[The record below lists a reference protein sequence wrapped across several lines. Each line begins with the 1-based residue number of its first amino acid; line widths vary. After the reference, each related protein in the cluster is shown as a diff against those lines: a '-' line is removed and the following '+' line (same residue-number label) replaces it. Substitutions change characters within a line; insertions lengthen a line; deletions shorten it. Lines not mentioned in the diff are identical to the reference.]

1 MNEASHAVL
10 DGHTTEAVELEISQ
24 IDLRYAHTRIMTR
37 ESLIRL
43 AASIEQWGQIMPVI
57 TVSPCVLIDGYR
69 RVAALKLCKRDTV
82 LVEHWSCG
90 EDQALLRVL
99 SVGCE
104 RRWDVVEQAALI
116 RELTCC
122 HQMSQARVARLLGRD
137 PSWVARRLG
146 LLEAL
151 PEPVLEQIRSG
162 RLSSWAASRVLAPL
176 ARANADHAASIGNWI
191 SRMHVSTRDLADFF
205 DHYKSA
211 AALTRERMAADP
223 SLFLKA
229 MRVQKENKE
238 AERLR
243 TGPEGKWLSDLLV
256 AVSRLRRIKRRT
268 AALIHLVFKDRDFV
282 LATLGEAAD
291 LIRTL
296 DYEIRS
302 MDDKQRLERGCAD
315 PVRQGNGNPP
325 DQPGTEDIEEYRPQG
340 PARQGQSR
348 GEPAI
353 EVAGRIPCRFGSLQ
367 EVQGE
372 CGQGP

>member
-10 DGHTTEAVELEISQ
+10 DGHTKEAVELEISQ
-24 IDLRYAHTRIMTR
+24 IDMRYAHTRIMTK
-37 ESLIRL
+37 ESLFRL

-57 TVSPCVLIDGYR
+57 TVLPCVLIDGYR

-82 LVEHWSCG
+82 LAEHWSCR

-99 SVGCE
+99 SVGCG

-122 HQMSQARVARLLGRD
+122 HKMSQTRVARLLGRD

-146 LLEAL
+146 LLDAL
-151 PEPVLEQIRSG
+151 PEQVLEQVRSG

-176 ARANADHAASIGNWI
+176 ARANADHAAALSDWI

-205 DHYKSA
+205 DHYKAA

-223 SLFLKA
+223 ALFLKA

-238 AERLR
+238 GQRLR
-243 TGPEGKWLSDLLV
+243 AGPEGEWLSELLG
-256 AVSRLRRIKRRT
+256 AIGRLRRIKRRT
-268 AALIHLVFKDRDFV
+268 APLIHMVFKDRDFV
-282 LATLGEAAD
+282 LATLAEAAG

-302 MDDKQRLERGCAD
+302 MDDKEGLERGCPD
-315 PVRQGNGNPP
+315 PLQKGNGNPP
-325 DQPGTEDIEEYRPQG
+325 DQPGAFDIEEYRPQG
-340 PARQGQSR
+340 PARQGQAR
-348 GEPAI
+348 GEYAVD
-353 EVAGRIPCRFGSLQ
+353 VAGRIACRLTGLQ
-367 EVQGE
+367 KVRGQ

>member
-1 MNEASHAVL
+1 MNESSHAVP
-10 DGHTTEAVELEISQ
+10 DGHTIETVELEISQ

-37 ESLIRL
+37 ESLVRL

-90 EDQALLRVL
+90 EDRALLRVL
-99 SVGCE
+99 SVGCG

-122 HQMSQARVARLLGRD
+122 HRMSQAEVARLLGRD

-151 PEPVLEQIRSG
+151 PEPVLERIRSG

-176 ARANADHAASIGNWI
+176 ARANADHAAALSEWI

-211 AALTRERMAADP
+211 AALTRERMVAEP

-229 MRVQKENKE
+229 MRTQKEKKE

-243 TGPEGKWLSDLLV
+243 AGPEGKWLSDLSGV
-256 AVSRLRRIKRRT
+256 VTTLRRIKRQSK
-268 AALIHLVFKDRDFV
+268 ALLHLVFNDQDFV
-282 LATLGEAAD
+282 LAILGEAAG

-296 DYEIRS
+296 DCEIRS
-302 MDDKQRLERGCAD
+302 MDDKERTERGSSH
-315 PVRQGNGNPP
+315 PLPKGNGNPP
-325 DQPGTEDIEEYRPQG
+325 DQLGTEGIEEYRPQG
-340 PARQGQSR
+340 PARQGQEA

-353 EVAGRIPCRFGSLQ
+353 EVAGRIPCCLRGLQ